1 MQAAAHTE
9 MEHQITLVVD
19 CGSVVNSAQ
28 TGIEYATNFK
38 RPMGGLWRR
47 FDWGALKEVIKVK
60 AHIEIEVAESEG
72 WLRSW
77 KGNQE
82 ADTVA
87 RKAAQLDRLSTE
99 SLQELGRERALQA
112 YV

>member
-1 MQAAAHTE
+1 MP
-9 MEHQITLVVD
+9 
-19 CGSVVNSAQ
+19 
-28 TGIEYATNFK
+28 NFK

-60 AHIEIEVAESEG
+60 AHIKIEVAESEG

-82 ADTVA
+82 ADRVA